1 MGFACP
7 RAGPGVQRF
16 GRYGAQNVTSSDRGV
31 FARNVLG
38 VIERQSG
45 AIARRQLLRL
55 GVTPDAIKHAL
66 ATGRLVAVFQGVYA
80 TGPLPD
86 RGRIIAGLLATG
98 AGAAA
103 SHRTAAF
110 LYELIST
117 LPAVIEVTLLDR
129 RARSQQGLKIRTTSR
144 PFEIRRRRGIPL
156 TAPLRTLADLPR
168 AEAERLTSEA
178 LVRRLITP
186 DQLRQG
192 RAPTRSPLEDQL
204 LPLIRKA
211 GLPEP
216 EVNVRVGGHT
226 VDFLWRDQR
235 VIVETDGYA
244 THGHRAAF
252 ERDRAQDAALLAAGY
267 IVLRFS
273 YRQVTREPL
282 TVIAAITAALTLRQA
297 A

>member
-1 MGFACP
+1 VVFPCA

-16 GRYGAQNVTSSDRGV
+16 GRYGAHNVTSGVRGV
-31 FARNVLG
+31 FARNVVG

-66 ATGRLVAVFQGVYA
+66 ASDRLVAVFRGVYA

-86 RGRIIAGLLATG
+86 RGRIIAALLA
-98 AGAAA
+98 AGRKAVA

-110 LYELIST
+110 LYELLST

-129 RARSQQGLKIRTTSR
+129 RARSQPGLKIHTTTL

-156 TAPLRTLADLPR
+156 TAPLRTLQDLPSPQ
-168 AEAERLTSEA
+168 AERLTSEA

-186 DQLRQG
+186 DQLPQG
-192 RAPTRSPLEDQL
+192 RAPTRSPLEDGL
-204 LPLIRKA
+204 LALIRKA
-211 GLPEP
+211 GLPVP
-216 EVNVRVGGHT
+216 EVNVRVGEHT

-244 THGHRAAF
+244 THGHHAAF
-252 ERDRAQDAALLAAGY
+252 ERDRARDAALLAAGY
-267 IVLRFS
+267 IVLRFTH
-273 YRQVTREPL
+273 RQVTREPL
-282 TVIAAITAALTLRQA
+282 TVVAALTAALTRRA
-297 A
+297 AA

>member
-1 MGFACP
+1 
-7 RAGPGVQRF
+7 
-16 GRYGAQNVTSSDRGV
+16 V
-31 FARNVLG
+31 FARDVVG

-45 AIARRQLLRL
+45 AIARRQLLGL
-55 GVTPDAIKHAL
+55 GVTRDAIKHAL
-66 ATGRLVAVFQGVYA
+66 ATERLAAVFRGVYA

-86 RGRIIAGLLATG
+86 RGRIIAALLA
-98 AGAAA
+98 AGRHAVA
-103 SHRTAAF
+103 SHWTAAF
-110 LYELIST
+110 LYELIPT
-117 LPAVIEVTLLDR
+117 LPAVLEVALLDR
-129 RARSQQGLKIRTTSR
+129 RARSQPGLKVRTTTR
-144 PFEIRRRRGIPL
+144 PFEIRRRQGIPL
-156 TAPLRTLADLPR
+156 TAPLRTLEDLPSHQ
-168 AEAERLTSEA
+168 AQRLTSEA

-186 DQLRQG
+186 EQLPQG
-192 RAPTRSPLEDQL
+192 VAPTRSPLEDAL

-216 EVNVRVGGHT
+216 EVNVRIGSYV
-226 VDFLWRDQR
+226 VDFVWGEQR

-273 YRQVTREPL
+273 YRQVTREPF
-282 TVIAAITAALTLRQA
+282 TVIAAITAALTRRVA